1 MGIVHRLKG
10 DAGVIAIKIA
20 VLNQVFDCIDNLQA
34 SQNKAKTSL
43 ESIIDLLQKV
53 CLL

>member
-1 MGIVHRLKG
+1 MGIVHGLKG
-10 DAGVIAIKIA
+10 DARVIAVKVA
-20 VLNQVFDCIDNLQA
+20 VLNQVFDCIDNLQV
-34 SQNKAKTSL
+34 SQNKAKSNL